1 MRNGSEIIP
10 NIKNNFARTFDYAAG
25 FCYHYGKAKER
36 RRV

>member
-1 MRNGSEIIP
+1 MRNGSAIIR
-10 NIKNNFARTFDYAAG
+10 NIKNDFVRTFDYAAG

>member
-10 NIKNNFARTFDYAAG
+10 IIRNNFARTFDYTECV
-25 FCYHYGKAKER
+25 CYHYGKAKGR

>member
-1 MRNGSEIIP
+1 MTNGSAITP

>member
-1 MRNGSEIIP
+1 MRNGFEIIP

-25 FCYHYGKAKER
+25 VCYHYGKARER